1 MFYYKFTA
9 TTEYCGTECEEF
21 HKFEVKP
28 KPEELKELAEQIA
41 RENAESYEYLVT
53 GWNDE
58 EVEGMYEE
66 DVEELLNNYYA
77 DASCSYEEITEE
89 EYNEEMGVD

>member
-9 TTEYCGTECEEF
+9 STNFCGTEDEEY

-28 KPEELKELAEQIA
+28 KPEELNELAEQIA
-41 RENAESYEYLVT
+41 RENAESYEYLMT
-53 GWNDE
+53 GWDNED
-58 EVEGMYEE
+58 VEGMSE
-66 DVEELLNNYYA
+66 DEIEELLNNYYA

-89 EYNEEMGVD
+89 EYNEEMGAD